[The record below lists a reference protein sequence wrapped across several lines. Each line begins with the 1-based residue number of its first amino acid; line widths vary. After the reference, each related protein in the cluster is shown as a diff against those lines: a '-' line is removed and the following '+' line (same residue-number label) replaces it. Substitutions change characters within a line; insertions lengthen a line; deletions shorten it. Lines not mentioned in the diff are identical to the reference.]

1 MMDYETMMTSSEEL
15 GAFFGA
21 GSFVMGLIM
30 LFLMAMNWMI
40 FVKAGEAGWKSLIP
54 FYNSYISYKIAW
66 GKGWYF
72 LLVFIPVI
80 GFIFPIICAFKLA
93 KAFGHGFAW
102 GLGINLLPIIFY
114 PMLAFGKS
122 QYIGPA
128 V

>member
-1 MMDYETMMTSSEEL
+1 MMTSSEEIGAML
-15 GAFFGA
+15 GAS
-21 GSFVMGLIM
+21 SFVVSAAMI
-30 LFLMAMNWMI
+30 FLMAMNWFI
-40 FVKAGEAGWKSLIP
+40 FAKAGEAGWKSLIP

-66 GKGWYF
+66 GNGWYF
-72 LLVFIPVI
+72 LLTLIPVI

-93 KAFGHGFAW
+93 RAFGHGFAW
-102 GLGINLLPIIFY
+102 GLGINFLPIIFY